1 MEHEGDASVATAP
14 ASTLMTSSS
23 ERCLLRAQPFPV
35 WLSFHDLAAPCRADA
50 AANSEDTT
58 DQPTAD
64 PTVRAA
70 ANVVSALSHPEQPS
84 HWPTTPRFQPEWPAT
99 WVAAL
104 VSAPDWTRGWMAA
117 PPPSQLQWRG
127 SSAASTRPCGRPARG
142 DRGVMPCAWIRTASA
157 TTAIASGRRGAAPGP
172 AACVFFFRVAA
183 PRICRQISLSARSDR
198 PREARA
204 RTGFA
209 CERAR
214 CGVVRPSPPSTL
226 VL

>member
-1 MEHEGDASVATAP
+1 MRAAHETRELAGRRAGGYWTA
-14 ASTLMTSSS
+14 AADRCLSIVTSIQYCRLGGLELSHS
-23 ERCLLRAQPFPV
+23 ERPPLGCLDAFPLAQPEPRRHGWTRSV
-35 WLSFHDLAAPCRADA
+35 
-50 AANSEDTT
+50 TT
-58 DQPTAD
+58 W
-64 PTVRAA
+64 AA

-172 AACVFFFRVAA
+172 AACVFFF
-183 PRICRQISLSARSDR
+183 PRCRATHLQADQ
-198 PREARA
+198 P
-204 RTGFA
+204 
-209 CERAR
+209 
-214 CGVVRPSPPSTL
+214 VRPFRPTAGGARENGIC
-226 VL
+226 V

>member
-84 HWPTTPRFQPEWPAT
+84 HWPTTPRYQPEWPAT

-172 AACVFFFRVAA
+172 AACVFFF
-183 PRICRQISLSARSDR
+183 PRCRATHLQADQ
-198 PREARA
+198 P
-204 RTGFA
+204 
-209 CERAR
+209 
-214 CGVVRPSPPSTL
+214 VRPFRPTAGGARENGIC
-226 VL
+226 V